1 MCYNDYVINVKRGG
15 YIFPAIIKP
24 GDIKME
30 EEKTMQ
36 ENEITFDDGLT
47 NRSDAWLMI
56 EELGKQNKRMFAA
69 LIAVIILWATTIGGF
84 VWYLSRYD
92 YSYEV
97 YDVSQD
103 AADGGDTN
111 YIGNDGDIINGET
124 KSGND

>member
-1 MCYNDYVINVKRGG
+1 
-15 YIFPAIIKP
+15 
-24 GDIKME
+24 ME

-69 LIAVIILWATTIGGF
+69 LIAVIILWAATIGGF

-97 YDVSQD
+97 YDVAQD

>member
-97 YDVSQD
+97 YDVAQD

>member
-1 MCYNDYVINVKRGG
+1 MCYNDYVKNVKRGG

-30 EEKTMQ
+30 EETMQ

-84 VWYLSRYD
+84 VWYLSLYD

-111 YIGNDGDIINGET
+111 YIRSGGDVVNG
-124 KSGND
+124 

>member
-15 YIFPAIIKP
+15 YIFPAIIKQ
-24 GDIKME
+24 GNIKME

-97 YDVSQD
+97 YDVAQD

>member
-1 MCYNDYVINVKRGG
+1 MSSGGG
-15 YIFPAIIKP
+15 YIFPAIIKQ

-30 EEKTMQ
+30 EET
-36 ENEITFDDGLT
+36 TT
-47 NRSDAWLMI
+47 NVCKKNNSKSDAWLMI
-56 EELGKQNKRMFAA
+56 EELGKQNKRIFAA
-69 LIAVIILWATTIGGF
+69 LIAVIILWAATIGAF

-97 YDVSQD
+97 YDVAQD

>member
-1 MCYNDYVINVKRGG
+1 MCYNDYEKNVKRGG
-15 YIFPAIIKP
+15 YIFPAIIKQ
-24 GDIKME
+24 GNIKME
-30 EEKTMQ
+30 EETMQ
-36 ENEITFDDGLT
+36 ENKITFDDGLT

-97 YDVSQD
+97 YDVAQD

>member
-1 MCYNDYVINVKRGG
+1 
-15 YIFPAIIKP
+15 
-24 GDIKME
+24 ME
-30 EEKTMQ
+30 EETMQ
-36 ENEITFDDGLT
+36 ENKITFDDGLT

-56 EELGKQNKRMFAA
+56 EELGTQIKRIFAA
-69 LIAVIILWATTIGGF
+69 LMTVLILWATTIGGF

>member
-1 MCYNDYVINVKRGG
+1 MCYNDYEKNVKRGG
-15 YIFPAIIKP
+15 YIFPAIIKQ
-24 GDIKME
+24 GNIKME
-30 EEKTMQ
+30 EETMQ
-36 ENEITFDDGLT
+36 ENKITFDDGLT

-97 YDVSQD
+97 YGVAQD